1 MLLPFSAC
9 VTNFSPEESYFW
21 RCRRSLIIFLFG
33 SYSSTSLPS
42 NYFSPYVTLNIF
54 LLNVTLILNSYC
66 IASPCFN
73 FVFTVRHLQ
82 YYFFTRHSYITQYYV
97 TLFEK
102 CFTARH
108 RNIAYYFSSTSLPSN
123 YFSPYVTLNM
133 YYYCTSH

>member
-21 RCRRSLIIFLFG
+21 RCRRSLTSLFG

-73 FVFTVRHLQ
+73 FFFHCTSLTILFFYTSLQ
-82 YYFFTRHSYITQYYV
+82 YYTLYHV

-123 YFSPYVTLNM
+123 YFSPYVTLNI